1 MNVGHLNLGS
11 CRLLNLLYC
20 QFFVVGAML
29 LVWATKK
36 WCHDFPRQVLI
47 PPMYMCTFMLCQ
59 NLHMLICGWW
69 VSDCG
74 CSCITWSCCIHAHL
88 TPFHFSDVPLSYS
101 CFYSLMPSCMCYI
114 FNVTIQKYILSI
126 YMLYG
131 CILNIHTYIHF
142 ISGKC
147 WQFYLL
153 VYVLCFWT
161 IWFWWSIEDTTMCK
175 CSKKKKQQ

>member
-1 MNVGHLNLGS
+1 MSWFSPTGS
-11 CRLLNLLYC
+11 
-20 QFFVVGAML
+20 
-29 LVWATKK
+29 
-36 WCHDFPRQVLI
+36 H

-59 NLHMLICGWW
+59 NFHMLICGWW

-114 FNVTIQKYILSI
+114 FSVTIQKYILSI

-131 CILNIHTYIHF
+131 CILNIHTYISLVESVDSFICLFMCYVFERYGFDDPLRIPLCASAVKKKNSNSVLLQKRQHF
-142 ISGKC
+142 
-147 WQFYLL
+147 
-153 VYVLCFWT
+153 LCFILQYLAT
-161 IWFWWSIEDTTMCK
+161 FLLYV
-175 CSKKKKQQ
+175 